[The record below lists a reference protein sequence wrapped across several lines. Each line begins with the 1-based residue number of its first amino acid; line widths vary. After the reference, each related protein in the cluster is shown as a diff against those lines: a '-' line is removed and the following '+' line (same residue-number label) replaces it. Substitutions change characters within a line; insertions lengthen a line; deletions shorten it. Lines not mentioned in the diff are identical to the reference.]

1 MLGLA
6 LVGAAHP
13 LLRAAPAGSAA
24 ARSAI
29 DSSTDDALAAIAAD
43 PACALASLSVLAL
56 GAGRPIYE
64 AQFGLRSIAARL
76 PANAA
81 TLYRIA
87 SVSKLMTT
95 IGVMRLVER
104 GQLDLDA
111 DVARYLGFSLRNPHF
126 PARAITLRALLTHTS
141 SLRDDGGYAWPL
153 TTTLA
158 TGLNSDGIWASNA
171 AAGDYFSYCNLGWG
185 VIGTIMERVSGERFD
200 RLMARLLLGPLG
212 LAGGYYAPALAP
224 AQIGNLAT
232 LYRQRAVD
240 SERWDS
246 SGGWIAQADDFHGV
260 LPPAPAALDSYVPG
274 TNATPFSPTGGLR
287 ISARDLGVVMQML
300 IGGGVHQGV
309 RVLHRATVE
318 AMFVRQW
325 TFEPARQNGDTSD
338 GLFQAWGL
346 GNQQFI
352 DGPGQRLI
360 ADASAGASAGAPFN
374 GVGHLG
380 DAYGLRSLFIVDRAR
395 ASGFVVL
402 IGGTASD
409 PDAKQG
415 AHSRLAAVEERVLD
429 VLWQRSRHG

>member
-6 LVGAAHP
+6 LLGAAHP
-13 LLRAAPAGSAA
+13 LLRAAPARSAT

-29 DSSTDDALAAIAAD
+29 DRATDGVLAAIATD
-43 PACALASLSVLAL
+43 PACELASLSVLAVS
-56 GAGRPIYE
+56 AGQPVYQ
-64 AQFGLRSIAARL
+64 AQFGLRSMAARL

-126 PARAITLRALLTHTS
+126 PARAISLRALMTHTS
-141 SLRDDGGYAWPL
+141 SLRDDGGYSWPL
-153 TTTLA
+153 TTSLRAGLA
-158 TGLNSDGIWASNA
+158 SNGIWASNA
-171 AAGDYFSYCNLGWG
+171 GPGDYFSYCNLGWG

-200 RLMARLLLGPLG
+200 RLMARLLLAPLG

-232 LYRQRAVD
+232 LYRKRAVD

-246 SGGWIAQADDFHGV
+246 GSPWIAQADDFNGV
-260 LPPAPAALDSYVPG
+260 VPAAPAALDGYVAG

-287 ISARDLGVVMQML
+287 ISAHGLGVVMQML
-300 IGGGVHQGV
+300 IAGGVHQGG
-309 RVLHRATVE
+309 RLLQRATID

-325 TFEPARQNGDTSD
+325 TYEAARQNGDTSA
-338 GLFQAWGL
+338 GLFHAWGL

-352 DGPGQRLI
+352 DTPGQRLI
-360 ADASAGASAGAPFN
+360 ADAGAGVQFSR
-374 GVGHLG
+374 VGHLG

-402 IGGTASD
+402 IGGTATD
-409 PDAKQG
+409 PDAQKG
-415 AHSRLAAVEERVLD
+415 EHSGLAAVEERVLD
-429 VLWQRSRHG
+429 ALWHRSGHG